1 MKAALIEFM
10 KDLFGNALRT
20 SYTLFKIILPVSIIT
35 RLMQQWGLIDHI
47 GIFLA
52 PVMRLVGLPGEM
64 SLVWAASMITNIY
77 GGMVVFASLAPGLEL
92 TVAQVSVL
100 GAMILVAHSLPI
112 ELMIAQ
118 KAGARLPVILVIR
131 VLGALMLGWL
141 LKHVY
146 ALTGTLGQAS
156 HTMWI
161 PPVVNPGWA
170 AWAMAELRN
179 LLLIFMI
186 ILALLA
192 MMALLKKL
200 GIINLLVRMMG
211 PILKL
216 LGISREAAPLTI
228 IGMTMGISYGGG
240 LIINEA
246 RAGTVAK
253 KDLFTSI
260 TLMSLCHSLFEDTM
274 LMVLIGGH
282 LSALLWGRLFFAL
295 LVTVLLIKLINRL
308 PNKLQDRY
316 LFSTIGHYYGAV

>member
-1 MKAALIEFM
+1 MKTALLEFM
-10 KDLFGNALRT
+10 KELFSNALRT

-35 RLMQQWGLIDHI
+35 RLMREWGLIDYI

-52 PVMRLVGLPGEM
+52 PLMKLVGLPGEM
-64 SLVWAASMITNIY
+64 SLVWAASMFTNLY
-77 GGMVVFASLAPGLEL
+77 GGMIVFASLAPGLEL

-100 GAMILVAHSLPI
+100 GAMILVAHSLPV
-112 ELMIAQ
+112 ELIIAQ
-118 KAGARLPVILVIR
+118 KAGARLPVTLTIR

-141 LKHVY
+141 LKNVY
-146 ALTGTLGQAS
+146 NLTGTLDQANQS
-156 HTMWI
+156 VWV
-161 PPVVNPGWA
+161 PPVVNPGWG

-179 LLLIFMI
+179 LLLIFLI
-186 ILALLA
+186 ILTLLA
-192 MMALLKKL
+192 MMALLKRL
-200 GIINLLVRMMG
+200 GIINLLIRMMG
-211 PILKL
+211 PVLKL

-260 TLMSLCHSLFEDTM
+260 ILMSLCHSLFEDTM

-282 LSALLWGRLFFAL
+282 LSALLWGRLLFAL

-316 LFSTIGHYYGAV
+316 LFSTIGH

>member
-1 MKAALIEFM
+1 MKTALIEFM
-10 KDLFGNALRT
+10 QELFGNALRT

-35 RLMQQWGLIDHI
+35 RLMQEWGLIDYI

-52 PVMRLVGLPGEM
+52 PVMKLVGLPGEM
-64 SLVWAASMITNIY
+64 SLVWAASMITNLY

-100 GAMILVAHSLPI
+100 GAMILVAHSLPV

-118 KAGARLPVILVIR
+118 KAGARLPVILSIR
-131 VLGALMLGWL
+131 VLGALLLGWL
-141 LKHVY
+141 LKLVY
-146 ALTGTLGQAS
+146 DLTGTLGQANHS
-156 HTMWI
+156 MWF

-170 AWAMAELRN
+170 AWALSELRN
-179 LLLIFMI
+179 LLLIFLI
-186 ILALLA
+186 ILTLLA
-192 MMALLKKL
+192 MMALLKRL

-211 PILKL
+211 PVLKL

-246 RAGTVAK
+246 QAGTVAK

-282 LSALLWGRLFFAL
+282 LSALLWGRLLFAL
-295 LVTVLLIKLINRL
+295 LVTVLLVKLIDRL
-308 PNKLQDRY
+308 PYKLQDRY
-316 LFSTIGHYYGAV
+316 LFSAIGQ

>member
-1 MKAALIEFM
+1 MKAALIEFIQE
-10 KDLFGNALRT
+10 LFGNALRT

-35 RLMQQWGLIDHI
+35 RLLQEWGLIEQI

-52 PVMRLVGLPGEM
+52 PVMKVVGLPGEM

-77 GGMVVFASLAPGLEL
+77 GGMIVFASLAPELEL

-100 GAMILVAHSLPI
+100 GAMILVAHSLPV
-112 ELMIAQ
+112 ELMIAK
-118 KAGARLPVILVIR
+118 KAGARLPVILAIR
-131 VLGALMLGWL
+131 VLGALLLGWL
-141 LKHVY
+141 LKQVY
-146 ALTGTLGQAS
+146 DLTGTLGQAS
-156 HTMWI
+156 QSMWV

-170 AWAMAELRN
+170 AWALAELRN
-179 LLLIFMI
+179 LLLIFLI

-192 MMALLKKL
+192 MMALLKRL
-200 GIINLLVRMMG
+200 GIINLLVRLMG

-216 LGISREAAPLTI
+216 LGISHEAAPLTI

-282 LSALLWGRLFFAL
+282 LSALLWGRLLFAL
-295 LVTVLLIKLINRL
+295 LVTLLLVKLINRL

-316 LFSTIGHYYGAV
+316 LFSTIGQ